1 MGDILLTLLLCCN
14 QVHLFDIDI
23 PGKITF
29 KESDTLTPG
38 EELCVVDTGNTISL
52 SMKFTFVNHVVL
64 SNFCCNRICQHS
76 LPCLMLRHIRQHSLI
91 CVCKGSQSE
100 FSVLCPDVGRIAVGI
115 CYDIR
120 FPEMAML
127 YAARGN

>member
-1 MGDILLTLLLCCN
+1 MGHDKQHSHTRFKRGDAKVMIANGDILLTFLLCCN

-52 SMKFTFVNHVVL
+52 SMKFTFLNHA
-64 SNFCCNRICQHS
+64 N
-76 LPCLMLRHIRQHSLI
+76 
-91 CVCKGSQSE
+91 
-100 FSVLCPDVGRIAVGI
+100 DV
-115 CYDIR
+115 
-120 FPEMAML
+120 
-127 YAARGN
+127 